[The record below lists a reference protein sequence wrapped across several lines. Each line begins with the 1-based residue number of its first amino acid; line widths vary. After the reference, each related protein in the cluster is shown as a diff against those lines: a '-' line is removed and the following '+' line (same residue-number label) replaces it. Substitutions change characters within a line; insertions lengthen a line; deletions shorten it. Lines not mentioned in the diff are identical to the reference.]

1 MSAPPSQSTTE
12 ELLEPAD
19 LTSNKTEVEVL
30 KESVIV
36 PLPAVEAEVDET
48 PQNSG
53 APASDEIVASEESQ
67 QLIRKEKRSPVSP
80 PAERIPI
87 HLFDE
92 ESGLKKL
99 SYVGPVLL
107 GGFSIILT
115 FVVWANTKTLTERQ
129 IELQRTQ
136 TELQAE
142 QLAAQEN
149 DMRTKFFNDLTS
161 DDPEKKTFAA
171 ISLAGHGLKAM
182 SVVHLALGVE
192 SGQVRESA
200 VEVVHILFQS
210 GSLGDRNKLL
220 EQLKR
225 EFEYPNE
232 RLQLG
237 VVQSLVEI
245 EPLMNSEERGQ
256 TMQFLQERILQ
267 SRCSQ
272 ALGREIVHEAV
283 KFFGAVDPRSLPYL
297 LLISESPRCGSGWK
311 QAIQNLVEI
320 AGSLP
325 ASQRVDLQK
334 QFHAK
339 TSEVL
344 RKLPEQ
350 FTDVELADTSGFG
363 IFASESNVTFVK
375 FQEKVKEQFS
385 RVESALSQPER

>member
-1 MSAPPSQSTTE
+1 MSKPPAQPTTVD
-12 ELLEPAD
+12 LLEPAD
-19 LTSNKTEVEVL
+19 LTSNETEAKVT
-30 KESVIV
+30 KE
-36 PLPAVEAEVDET
+36 PAIASSSLVAEEVDEA
-48 PQNSG
+48 PEDSG
-53 APASDEIVASEESQ
+53 AQADKIAPSQGSQ
-67 QLIRKEKRSPVSP
+67 QLIPRDERTPLSPTTQ
-80 PAERIPI
+80 RIPI

-92 ESGLKKL
+92 ESRLKKL
-99 SYVGPVLL
+99 SYVGPVIL
-107 GGFSIILT
+107 GGASIVLT
-115 FVVWANTKTLTERQ
+115 LMVWLNTKTLTTKQ
-129 IELQRTQ
+129 IELQQKQ

-142 QLAAQEN
+142 QLAADEA

-161 DDPEKKTFAA
+161 AEDDKKTFAA

-192 SGQVRESA
+192 SGIVRESA

-210 GSLGDRNKLL
+210 GSLEDRNKLL
-220 EQLKR
+220 ERLKR

-237 VVQSLVEI
+237 VVQSYVEI

-272 ALGREIVHEAV
+272 ALGRDVVHEAV
-283 KFFGAVDPRSLPYL
+283 KFFGAVDPRSLQYL
-297 LLISESPRCGSGWK
+297 VMISESPKCGSGWK

-334 QFHAK
+334 QFQAK

-344 RKLPEQ
+344 KKLREQ
-350 FTDVELADTSGFG
+350 FTDAELADTSGFG
-363 IFASESNVTFVK
+363 IFGSESNVTFVK
-375 FQEKVKEQFS
+375 FQEKVKEEFS
-385 RVESALSQPER
+385 RVELALSQP